1 MIGVIANTISVLVG
15 SCIGLL
21 ARKVIP
27 SSWNDI
33 ILKGM
38 GLISFYIGIT
48 GMMNGKNTLVLV
60 ICIVLGAMIGEGI
73 DIDGRFNR
81 FAERLQARFTK
92 EGEQSTFAE
101 GLITASLIFCVGAM
115 TIVGPMDAALRGNND
130 LLFTKTVM
138 DGCSSIVIS
147 ASLGAGVIF
156 SAVIILIVQGGI
168 YLLASAVAPVL
179 TTDVIAEMTCAGSLL
194 ILALGLNLVGATK
207 LKVMNYLPAIF
218 LPIAILPLYQLIA
231 GMVGSS

>member
-1 MIGVIANTISVLVG
+1 MIGVIANTLSVLLG
-15 SCIGLL
+15 SSIGLV

-27 SSWNDI
+27 PTWNDI

-48 GMMNGKNTLVLV
+48 GMMNGKYTLVLV
-60 ICIVLGAMIGEGI
+60 ISLVLGAMLGEGI

-81 FAERLQARFTK
+81 FAERLQARFSK
-92 EGEQSTFAE
+92 EGEKSTFAE
-101 GLITASLIFCVGAM
+101 GLITSSLIFCVGAM

-138 DGCSSIVIS
+138 DGFSSIVIS

-156 SAVIILIVQGGI
+156 SAAVILIVQGGI

-179 TTDVIAEMTCAGSLL
+179 TAEVIAEMTCAGSLL
-194 ILALGLNLVGATK
+194 ILGLGLNLVGATK

-218 LPIAILPLYQLIA
+218 LPIAILPLYQWIA
-231 GMVGSS
+231 GMLG